1 MVLMETVEARRFLP
15 TWFASSIALAFAAL
29 IMGGHMNI
37 GDPDET
43 TLNRVIALA
52 VVGLVFTLVNWVL
65 GSVVKLLA
73 IPFIIITL
81 SFMLLVINPGLLLL
95 TEWITSLFG
104 VHFFVDGFWWAVLA
118 SLVISVFQSIVWA
131 IISE

>member
-1 MVLMETVEARRFLP
+1 MVFMETVEARRFLP

-29 IMGGHMNI
+29 IMGSRMNI
-37 GDPDET
+37 GDPGET
-43 TLNRVIALA
+43 TLNRVLALA
-52 VVGLVFTLVNWVL
+52 VVGLV
-65 GSVVKLLA
+65 
-73 IPFIIITL
+73 
-81 SFMLLVINPGLLLL
+81 INAGLLLL

-118 SLVISVFQSIVWA
+118 SLVISLFQSIVWA